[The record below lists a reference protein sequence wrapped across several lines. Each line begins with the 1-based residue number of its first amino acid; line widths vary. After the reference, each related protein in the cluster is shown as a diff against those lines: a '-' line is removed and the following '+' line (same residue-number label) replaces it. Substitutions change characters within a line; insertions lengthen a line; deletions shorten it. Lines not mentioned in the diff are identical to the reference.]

1 MDKVLIIGLLTIA
14 GVTTALILFFGLQTS
29 IEETSEQNK
38 EKQVQAGLIA
48 QTIIDIV
55 NVRTGDNGTSLD
67 VWIKNRGIVEVG
79 LHMKENFELFLVDIE
94 GNWGDY
100 IDYSPAGPVIGEDTW
115 SLVGPTNQ
123 TWRPGGTLH
132 VSVSLLDNPVLAG
145 GYDISINT
153 PGNVTARYRFYG
165 DPNSIRPPTAT
176 PAP

>member
-38 EKQVQAGLIA
+38 EKQVQAGLRA

-67 VWIKNRGIVEVG
+67 VWIKNRGIVEVD

-100 IDYSPAGPVIGEDTW
+100 IDY
-115 SLVGPTNQ
+115 
-123 TWRPGGTLH
+123 
-132 VSVSLLDNPVLAG
+132 
-145 GYDISINT
+145 
-153 PGNVTARYRFYG
+153 
-165 DPNSIRPPTAT
+165 
-176 PAP
+176 

>member
-38 EKQVQAGLIA
+38 EKRVQAGLGA

-55 NVRTGDNGTSLD
+55 NVRTADGGTALD
-67 VWIKNRGIVEVG
+67 VWIKNRGTVEVG
-79 LHMKENFELFLVDIE
+79 LHVKERFELFLVDIE

-100 IDYSPAGPVIGEDTW
+100 IDYSPAGPVTGENTW

-123 TWRPGGTLH
+123 IWRPGGTLP
-132 VSVSLLDNPVLAG
+132 VSVSLLRNPVLAG

-153 PGNVTARYRFYG
+153 PGNATARHRFDG
-165 DPNSIRPPTAT
+165 DPKSIRPPTAT